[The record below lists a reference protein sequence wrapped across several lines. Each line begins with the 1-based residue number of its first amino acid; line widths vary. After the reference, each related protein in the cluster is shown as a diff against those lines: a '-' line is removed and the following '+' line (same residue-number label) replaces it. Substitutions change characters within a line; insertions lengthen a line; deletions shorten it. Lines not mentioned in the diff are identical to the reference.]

1 MKSTRKTRRAA
12 RKLFQLCATGG
23 ELDEA
28 RVRMIAGRLA
38 ASPRRGAIQAL
49 MAFQRLV
56 RLDRARHTAR
66 VESAAPLGDERAR
79 DDPDASSRERYG
91 PTLETAFADRPR
103 PDRRRAHHGGQRRI
117 RRQHPGTAG
126 RDPITAVR

>member
-1 MKSTRKTRRAA
+1 MKSTRKTKRAS

-23 ELDEA
+23 ELDEG
-28 RVRMIAGRLA
+28 RVRMVAGRLA

-66 VESAAPLGDERAR
+66 VESATPLGDTERATILTELAR
-79 DDPDASSRERYG
+79 RYG
-91 PTLETAFADRPR
+91 PTLETAFVDNPALIGGVRITVGSDVF
-103 PDRRRAHHGGQRRI
+103 DGSIRARLAAIQSRL
-117 RRQHPGTAG
+117 
-126 RDPITAVR
+126 